1 MRQVNHFIQK
11 IIAALLLLLV
21 VQPATANDTL
31 IRFAGSTPLPGSVWK
46 YLDDGSN
53 QGTAWQ
59 LPIYNDA
66 TWASG
71 ASELGYGD
79 GDENTTVNAGCT
91 PVASCGTKFITTYF
105 RKQIT
110 IANPLAYTSFNMSVK
125 RDDGII
131 VYINGT
137 EVYANNI
144 TSGALYTDLASS
156 GASDDGEA
164 VLTVNLPVSSFST
177 GVNTIAVEIHQ
188 SSASSSDISFDMEL
202 VGLTGASLTRGPYL
216 QAGTSDSI
224 TIRWR
229 TDVPTDTKVSWGTVL
244 GTYTNSLSNSTLGIE
259 HILRI
264 GTLLPDTK
272 YYYTIGGSLFTLQ
285 STTDNRF
292 TTLPPSNTAR
302 KLRFV
307 ALGDCGN
314 NSANQVNVKNTLL
327 NYVGSN
333 DIDAMILLGDNA
345 YSVGSDAEYQT
356 NFFDVYKNDLL
367 KFYKLYPAPGNHDYG
382 NSSANTGFRNM
393 PYHLNFTVPQY
404 GEAGGLPSGVST
416 YYSFNVGSVH
426 FISLVL
432 YGMDDAN
439 TTKMYDTLGAQAT
452 WLKAD
457 LAANTKRWTVVYF
470 HHPPYTKTS
479 HTSDAEFDLVAIR
492 ENFIRILERYGVD
505 LVLCG
510 HAHGYE
516 RSYLLKGFYNTYA
529 APLLDADF
537 DPALHTATGNIQN
550 ALYDGTANSCAYTYN
565 SGQYQHGT
573 VYTVAGSAGQVG
585 GASAGYPQ
593 DCMHYSNATN
603 GGCLYFE
610 VDSNRLDAKFI
621 SYTTAPTPVIRD
633 QFTIFKDV
641 NKFTAITV
649 VRNAPLTLTASWR
662 GSYLWP
668 NNGNAIS
675 QSVNPSTATV
685 GTFPYIVRDNNN
697 CLKDSFSVTVTLPLP
712 VSLLRFD
719 ATLNNKSVLLQWMT
733 EQERNNH
740 HYTIEK
746 STDGIVFV
754 PLAQVPAAI
763 NGQITNTYHYTD
775 NTPADGFNY
784 YRLVQTDNDGHISY
798 SEVKKIFFRGQL
810 PLAIQVVSKGMGHVE
825 AIVNSQQNTRA
836 LLRVVDANGRQQ
848 LQRPLALSSG
858 ANRLAFQLPKGL
870 YWFELITDV
879 WGRISVKAVVL

>member
-1 MRQVNHFIQK
+1 MRQVNPSIRN
-11 IIAALLLLLV
+11 IIAAIVLLLV

-31 IRFAGSTPLPGSVWK
+31 VRFATSTVGPGTVWK

-59 LPIYNDA
+59 LPGFNDVA
-66 TWASG
+66 WASG

-79 GDENTTVNAGCT
+79 GDENTTINAGCT
-91 PVASCGTKFITTYF
+91 PVASCVTKFITTYF
-105 RKQIT
+105 RKQIN

-131 VYINGT
+131 VYVNGT

-144 TSGALYTDLASS
+144 AGGALYTDLAS

-164 VLTVNLPVSSFST
+164 VLTVNLPVSSFTT
-177 GVNTIAVEIHQ
+177 GTNTIAVEIHQ

-202 VGLTGASLTRGPYL
+202 VGLTGAGLARGPYL
-216 QAGTSDSI
+216 QAGTQDSI

-229 TDVPTDTKVSWGTVL
+229 TDVPTDTKVSWGTAL
-244 GTYTNSLSNSTLGIE
+244 GTYPNSLSNGTLTTE

-285 STTDNRF
+285 SGTDNRF
-292 TTLPPSNTAR
+292 TTLPPGNTAR

-327 NYVGSN
+327 NYTGSN

-345 YSVGSDAEYQT
+345 YNFGTDAEYQT

-382 NSSANTGFRNM
+382 NTSGNTGLRNM

-404 GEAGGLPSGVST
+404 GEAGGVPSGVNT

-426 FISLVL
+426 FISLDS

-479 HTSDAEFDLVAIR
+479 HTSDTELDLVAIR

-510 HAHGYE
+510 HSHGYE

-529 APLLDADF
+529 APLLDNDF
-537 DPALHTATGNIQN
+537 DPTLHTATGNTQN

-573 VYTVAGSAGQVG
+573 VYTVSGSAGQVG
-585 GASAGYPQ
+585 GTTAGYPQ

-621 SYTTAPTPVIRD
+621 SYNTAPTPVIRD

-649 VRNAPLTLTASWR
+649 VRNAPLTLSASWR

-668 NNGNAIS
+668 NNGNATTQAVS
-675 QSVNPSTATV
+675 PSTATV

-697 CLKDSFSVTVTLPLP
+697 CLKDSFSVTVTLPLS
-712 VSLLRFD
+712 VSLLLFD
-719 ATLNNKSVLLQWMT
+719 ATANNKNVLLQWT
-733 EQERNNH
+733 TTQELNNH

-746 STDGIVFV
+746 STDGLVFT
-754 PLAQVPAAI
+754 PLAQIPAAT
-763 NGQITNTYHYTD
+763 NGQITNTYRYTN

-784 YRLVQTDNDGHISY
+784 YRLVQTDNNGHTSY
-798 SEVKKIFFRGQL
+798 LEVKKVFFRQQL
-810 PLAIQVVSKGMGHVE
+810 PLAIQVVSKGAGNAE
-825 AIVNSQQNTRA
+825 AIINSQQNTKG
-836 LLRVVDANGRQQ
+836 LLRVVAANGRLQ

-858 ANRLAFQLPKGL
+858 SNRLSFYLPKGL
-870 YWFELITDV
+870 YWFDLVTDGL
-879 WGRISVKAVVL
+879 GRISVKAVIL

>member
-1 MRQVNHFIQK
+1 MLFFGC
-11 IIAALLLLLV
+11 
-21 VQPATANDTL
+21 VQSVTANDTL
-31 IRFAGSTPLPGSVWK
+31 VRFATAVAGPGTVWK

-59 LPIYNDA
+59 LPGFNDA
-66 TWASG
+66 AWASG

-79 GDENTTVNAGCT
+79 GDENTTVNAGCS

-105 RKQIT
+105 RKQIS
-110 IANPLAYTSFNMSVK
+110 IANPLAYTSFSMSVK

-131 VYINGT
+131 VYVNGT

-144 TSGALYTDLASS
+144 ASGALYTDLAS

-164 VLTVNLPVSSFST
+164 VLTINLPVATFASGT
-177 GVNTIAVEIHQ
+177 NTLAVEIHQ

-202 VGLTGASLTRGPYL
+202 VGLTSASLTRGPYL
-216 QAGTSDSI
+216 QAGTRDSI
-224 TIRWR
+224 TVRWR
-229 TDVPTDTKVSWGTVL
+229 TDVPTDTKVSWGTLL
-244 GTYTNSLSNSTLGIE
+244 GTYPNSLGNSTLTTE
-259 HILRI
+259 HLLRI

-285 STTDNRF
+285 SGTDNRF
-292 TTLPPSNTAR
+292 TTLPPNNTAR

-333 DIDAMILLGDNA
+333 DMDAMILLGDNA
-345 YSVGSDAEYQT
+345 YNVGSDAEYQT

-382 NSSANTGFRNM
+382 NSSGNTGLRNM

-404 GEAGGLPSGVST
+404 GEAGGVPSGVNT

-426 FISLVL
+426 FISLDS

-457 LAANTKRWTVVYF
+457 LAANTQRWTVVYF

-479 HTSDAEFDLVAIR
+479 HTSDTELDLVAIR

-529 APLLDADF
+529 VPLLDDDF
-537 DPALHTATGNIQN
+537 DPVLHTATGNTQN

-593 DCMHYSNATN
+593 DCMHYSNSTN

-621 SYTTAPTPVIRD
+621 SYNTAPTPIIRD

-668 NNGNAIS
+668 NNGNATT
-675 QSVNPSTATV
+675 QSVNPPTATV
-685 GTFPYIVRDNNN
+685 GTFPYIVRDNNG

-719 ATLNNKSVLLQWMT
+719 AIINNKSVLLQWT
-733 EQERNNH
+733 TTQELNNH
-740 HYTIEK
+740 HYNIEK
-746 STDGIVFV
+746 STDGIVFT
-754 PLAQVPAAI
+754 PLAQIPAAI
-763 NGQITNTYHYTD
+763 NGQLANTYLYTD
-775 NTPADGFNY
+775 SAPADGFNF
-784 YRLVQTDNDGHISY
+784 YRLIQTDKDGNTSY
-798 SEVKKIFFRGQL
+798 LEVKKVLFRQHL
-810 PLAIQVVSKGMGHVE
+810 PFAMQVVNKGTSNAETIINSKQSTQAV
-825 AIVNSQQNTRA
+825 
-836 LLRVVDANGRQQ
+836 LRVLDANGRQQ
-848 LQRPLALSSG
+848 LQQPLTLNSG
-858 ANRLAFQLPKGL
+858 SNRLSFHLPKGL
-870 YWFELITDV
+870 YCFELFVNGNEPI
-879 WGRISVKAVVL
+879 RVKSVVL